1 MHHVTF
7 SPPQITT
14 SYIYEATSHKWNVC
28 TASSPMLL
36 FCVCVCVRLLHANS
50 FKLKHDTEAYQ
61 AQSSDYK
68 HWKRFIYFVPKI
80 LLKYIGGHTR
90 VSVVFQNISVCLF
103 SVLCMSPFFSSS
115 LEILQ
120 KNVLDMVCMY
130 AYIQTNLH
138 SCKAAIDLWK
148 DKKRMRIES

>member
-1 MHHVTF
+1 MRRHRINGMCVLPLVLCYC
-7 SPPQITT
+7 S
-14 SYIYEATSHKWNVC
+14 
-28 TASSPMLL
+28 
-36 FCVCVCVRLLHANS
+36 VCVCVRLLHANS

-120 KNVLDMVCMY
+120 KNLLDMVHRQDICMY
-130 AYIQTNLH
+130 VSLYI
-138 SCKAAIDLWK
+138 
-148 DKKRMRIES
+148 DKFAFMQSSY